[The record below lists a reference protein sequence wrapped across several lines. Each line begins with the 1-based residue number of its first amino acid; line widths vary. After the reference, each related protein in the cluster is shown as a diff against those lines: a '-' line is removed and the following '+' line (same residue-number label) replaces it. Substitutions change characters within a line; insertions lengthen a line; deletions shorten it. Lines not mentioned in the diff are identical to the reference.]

1 MRLSIV
7 IVNWNT
13 ETLLRDCLAS
23 IAANPPEGA
32 CEVIVVDNA
41 STDGSAAMVRDVF
54 PEVRLLANGENVGFA
69 GANNQG
75 IEASSGEM
83 ILLLNADTVV
93 RAGALETLLRF
104 MENHPEAGAA
114 GARLLNPDGSLQ
126 HSCSPLPTLLGE
138 GLHLFHLDYRQRRAM
153 QAWDVSRP
161 RPVDVLLGA
170 CMLLRR
176 AAVEQVGLLDEGY
189 FMYSEEVDYCRRLQ
203 DAGWTL
209 YWAPEAEVVHYGGQS
224 TRQAATEMFL
234 RLYAGKLRYFRKH
247 DGQRAGQIYKLIL
260 LGAALFRLLLLPLAF
275 LAPAPERQAQ
285 LSLAQRYWKLVSVLP
300 QY

>member
-13 ETLLRDCLAS
+13 EALLRDCLAS
-23 IAANPPEGA
+23 IAANPPAGRY
-32 CEVIVVDNA
+32 EVIVVDNA

-54 PEVRLLANGENVGFA
+54 PEVKLLANGENVGFA

-75 IEASSGEM
+75 MEASTGDT
-83 ILLLNADTVV
+83 ILLLNSDTVV
-93 RAGALETLLRF
+93 RAGALEALLQF
-104 MENHPEAGAA
+104 MESHPQAGAA

-126 HSCSPLPTLLGE
+126 HSCSPLPTLLRE
-138 GLHLFHLDYRQRRAM
+138 GMHLFHLDHRQRRAM
-153 QAWDVSRP
+153 QAWDVTRP

-203 DAGWTL
+203 EAGWTL
-209 YWAPEAEVVHYGGQS
+209 YWAPQAEVVHYGGQS

-247 DGQRAGQIYKLIL
+247 DGPRAGRIYKLIL
-260 LGAALFRLLLLPLAF
+260 YAAALFRLGLLPLAF
-275 LAPAPERQAQ
+275 LAPAPKRQEQ